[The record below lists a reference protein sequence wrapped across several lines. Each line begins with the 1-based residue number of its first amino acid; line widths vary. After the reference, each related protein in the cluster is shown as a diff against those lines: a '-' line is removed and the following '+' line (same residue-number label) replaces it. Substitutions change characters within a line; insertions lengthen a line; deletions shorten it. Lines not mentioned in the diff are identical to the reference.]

1 MSILK
6 RYLSKQKLNTLLKY
20 TFAVLLVFIPLYP
33 KFPLL
38 TLPFTS
44 VAIRLEDFIIAFL
57 ALLLLLSLPYYLKQ
71 LKKSLVVKSLI
82 IFFLVGFLATI
93 SGAFLTH
100 TVSIKV
106 ATLHWLRR
114 IEYAIP
120 FFAGLILAN
129 KKNLRF
135 FIEII
140 VLVAVG
146 VFLYGLAQI
155 YLKAPVIST
164 QNAEFSKGFA
174 LTLEPGV
181 NLASTFAGHYDLA
194 TYLVMTL
201 SIFSALIFAVKKSWQ
216 KLFLVVLSLGLFW
229 LQLRTGSR
237 IAFFALLISLPLS
250 LLLSRKPIWIIPVF
264 VVAAVGLANTPA
276 ISSRFGSLIK
286 VLQFKSMQDQIKGV
300 FDDRSFLVKP
310 IYAQQGPTPPA
321 QALRPIQQ
329 DRSTSIRFDVEWPM
343 AIRSFKKNPFLGTG
357 YGSLG
362 LATDNDYLRAIG
374 ETGFLGFIAFA
385 SVILSLLAAAIKGL
399 KVAKDKFV
407 KQYFAGTVSM
417 VIGFLAIATFLD
429 VFEASK
435 VATLF
440 WMYTGLAVGFI
451 NKK

>member
-6 RYLSKQKLNTLLKY
+6 HYLSKQKLNTLIKY

-33 KFPLL
+33 KFPLF

-57 ALLLLLSLPYYLKQ
+57 ALLLLLSLPYYLEQ
-71 LKKSLVVKSLI
+71 IKKSLVVRSLI
-82 IFFLVGFLATI
+82 IFFLIGLLATI

-100 TVSIKV
+100 TVSIKI
-106 ATLHWLRR
+106 AALHWLRR

-135 FIEII
+135 FIEVI
-140 VLVAVG
+140 VVTAVG
-146 VFLYGLAQI
+146 VLFYGLAQI

-216 KLFLVVLSLGLFW
+216 KLFLIVLSLGLFW

-250 LLLSRKPIWIIPVF
+250 LLLSRKPVWIIPVF
-264 VVAAVGLANTPA
+264 VVAAIGLANTPA

-286 VLQFKSMQDQIKGV
+286 VLQFKSVQEQVKGV
-300 FDDRSFLVKP
+300 FDDRSLLIKP
-310 IYAQQGPTPPA
+310 IYAQQDTAPA
-321 QALRPIQQ
+321 PALRPIQQ

-374 ETGFLGFIAFA
+374 ETGLLGFVAFA
-385 SVILSLLAAAIKGL
+385 SVILSLLAALFKGL
-399 KVAKDKFV
+399 KIVKDNFV
-407 KQYFAGTVSM
+407 NQFLVGIVSM
-417 VIGFLAIATFLD
+417 VIGFLAIASFLD